1 MLFSKRAA
9 SLLRAKP
16 SLGKVVLYTALLL
29 ALALVLFPAM
39 PLKADERSAPA
50 SQLSECIVTAENPC
64 ADIAEVS
71 PRVASQKPMV
81 KRSMRI
87 TKSPTAADQSVQGLL
102 PSAKIGQTTQVS
114 PMASANVTTRLV
126 LRNRTYSHVYWRVG
140 ARRSGSVYFWP
151 SASTAYVVN
160 ARSSVTKSI
169 SCRKNERIGF
179 GAQSTNG
186 YSVWGYGLWAEYYPY
201 CVAWPCDDFCNGKTH
216 YVDLY

>member
-1 MLFSKRAA
+1 MFFSRT
-9 SLLRAKP
+9 SLP
-16 SLGKVVLYTALLL
+16 LGGKTSTMAPMILWTAVLLAVAVFSNTAL
-29 ALALVLFPAM
+29 
-39 PLKADERSAPA
+39 KAGEAGTNA
-50 SQLSECIVTAENPC
+50 TGLSECIVTAENPC
-64 ADIAEVS
+64 ADIAEMP

-87 TKSPTAADQSVQGLL
+87 TKSPMAADQSIQGLL
-102 PSAKIGQTTQVS
+102 PSTKNGQTTQIS
-114 PMASANVTTRLV
+114 PMASGNVTTRLV
-126 LRNRTYSHVYWRVG
+126 LRNRTYSRVYWRVG

-179 GAQSTNG
+179 GAQSTDG

-201 CVAWPCDDFCNGKTH
+201 CVQWPCQDYCDGKTH
-216 YVDLY
+216 YADLY